1 MCSKLLDYPI
11 LLVARLPFR
20 AGGAIITSGKK
31 EKRRGKG
38 RKKKGKKKGKKKEK
52 KEGKDCK
59 ESRCRL

>member
-31 EKRRGKG
+31 EKEEG
-38 RKKKGKKKGKKKEK
+38 
-52 KEGKDCK
+52 KEGKRKGKRRRK
-59 ESRCRL
+59 EMEKIARNLGADFEHA

>member
-31 EKRRGKG
+31 GKRRGKG
-38 RKKKGKKKGKKKEK
+38 RKKKGKRRKKEK
-52 KEGKDCK
+52 EKIEGISVPNF
-59 ESRCRL
+59 EHA